1 MMNFL
6 LWICTFVYFLINVVK
21 YDIKNEVKYIY
32 KDSDTI
38 KRVNN
43 AEQMEESWLHT
54 SHAPRLPCSLSF

>member
-43 AEQMEESWLHT
+43 AEQMEES
-54 SHAPRLPCSLSF
+54 